1 MNNNYL
7 VEIAGMATYK
17 SSNLKQLDYNKN
29 FFGKYLNE
37 DIKYLRKAIIA
48 TQIYSQILR
57 DIEVRYREEDDKKIT
72 ELEEKNR
79 ELNNTIKQDIQRL
92 NDLLNMENVV
102 NNRILDLYNVN
113 NINMESI
120 IKQDKFKVEI
130 EDNIKSIKVR
140 IKPTVKEINDN
151 DNQIKDINDRRIKY
165 DKYIEDNITKL
176 KESLKDLE
184 GKQFFKDV
192 DLDSLK
198 EEYEQGLKEIYPND
212 ITRKVYVDYTFM
224 ILKNE
229 LNMMNNVLSTG
240 RIFVEKADKIDKYEL
255 PEIALQN
262 EQINIFN
269 EIDEEVYQK
278 LMFFINRTTVESDKN
293 NNIEGEK
300 LNNIYQLIS
309 SIYDY
314 INNIPE
320 YVTDKETGIK
330 IFNNIVGYYEQ
341 SMNNLPNIGDGKIDG
356 DTYQFTAKVSNM
368 FNTELNTIIKNN
380 RRRELNQSMDTSMQK

>member
-7 VEIAGMATYK
+7 LEIAGMATYK
-17 SSNLKQLDYNKN
+17 TSDLKQLDYNKK
-29 FFGKYLNE
+29 FFSKYI
-37 DIKYLRKAIIA
+37 DIIKLQKAIISS
-48 TQIYSQILR
+48 QLYSQILR

-92 NDLLNMENVV
+92 NDLHNMENVV

-120 IKQDKFKVEI
+120 IKQDKFKAEI

-140 IKPTVKEINDN
+140 IKPTLKAINDN
-151 DNQIKDINDRRIKY
+151 NNKIKFINDRRMKY
-165 DKYIEDNITKL
+165 DKFIEDNITKL

-198 EEYEQGLKEIYPND
+198 EEYESGLKEIYPND

-224 ILKNE
+224 MLKHE
-229 LNMMNNVLSTG
+229 LNMLNQILSTS
-240 RIFVEKADKIDKYEL
+240 RLFTSQADKLDKYEV

-262 EQINIFN
+262 EQINTFN

-278 LMFFINRTTVESDKN
+278 LMFFINRTIKSKDDINK
-293 NNIEGEK
+293 IEGEGF
-300 LNNIYQLIS
+300 NNIYLLIS
-309 SIYDY
+309 GVYDY
-314 INNIPE
+314 INKIPE
-320 YVTDKETGIK
+320 YIEGKESDIEEY
-330 IFNNIVGYYEQ
+330 NVLVGYYEQ
-341 SMNNLPNIGDGKIDG
+341 AMNNFRNIGTGVIEG
-356 DTYQFTAKVSNM
+356 ESYEFAARV
-368 FNTELNTIIKNN
+368 FNTFNVELNNIIKNN
-380 RRRELNQSMDTSMQK
+380 RRRVLNQSMDISMQR